1 MEKLAAMNVT
11 MKKIAEIYT
20 NRHQV
25 ALLLPNG
32 LIEVIGKGNVT
43 FFAGMSEFVNHPL
56 ASKIMTDEIIDF
68 TF

>member
-1 MEKLAAMNVT
+1 MEKLAEMNGT

-32 LIEVIGKGNVT
+32 LIEVIGKGNVL
-43 FFAGMSEFVNHPL
+43 FFASMSAMAKHSIG
-56 ASKIMTDEIIDF
+56 SKIQTDEIIDL

>member
-1 MEKLAAMNVT
+1 MEKIAEINGT

-25 ALLLPNG
+25 ALLLPGG

-43 FFAGMSEFVNHPL
+43 FLAGMSEFVNHPL
-56 ASKIMTDEIIDF
+56 ASRIMTDEIIDL

>member
-1 MEKLAAMNVT
+1 MEKLAANLSV

-32 LIEVIGKGNVT
+32 LIEVIGKGNIL
-43 FFAGMSEFVNHPL
+43 FFESMSEFVNHPL
-56 ASKIMTDEIIDF
+56 ASRIMTDEIIDL

>member
-1 MEKLAAMNVT
+1 MEKLAEMNGT
-11 MKKIAEIYT
+11 MEKIAEIYR

-25 ALLLPNG
+25 ALLLPGG

-43 FFAGMSEFVNHPL
+43 FFASMSAMAKHSIG
-56 ASKIMTDEIIDF
+56 SKIMTDEIIDF